1 MHPILRGQDVAQF
14 DPKTFEQYEARLA
27 ALEAVCLTKEER
39 EINLL
44 MIRIARSVKMTLWL
58 TNGLVKYGAA
68 PMGMVWGLWLY
79 GEQALDWIKHFL
91 QGPPR

>member
-1 MHPILRGQDVAQF
+1 MAHF
-14 DPKTFEQYEARLA
+14 DKDSFEQYEARLA

-79 GEQALDWIKHFL
+79 GEQAIDWAKHFL